1 MKKPLSS
8 IVTLTLLLTKPVGTV
23 MDKAS
28 VLEVF
33 RYKSPWSLYDLVSLL
48 YNITSMAITNEKD
61 HNMMMLK
68 VWTSDEYDVTVDDRG
83 VSGYHRS
90 SGPGQVQQKALESYI
105 ASQLRRKKWAV
116 ENVFIPL
123 SHIKRMDYDT
133 IQTCIGITYGNHL

>member
-1 MKKPLSS
+1 MMIQQKVNMKNALSS
-8 IVTLTLLLTKPVGTV
+8 IVILTLLLTKPVGTV

-68 VWTSDEYDVTVDDRG
+68 V
-83 VSGYHRS
+83 
-90 SGPGQVQQKALESYI
+90 
-105 ASQLRRKKWAV
+105 
-116 ENVFIPL
+116 
-123 SHIKRMDYDT
+123 
-133 IQTCIGITYGNHL
+133 